1 MTGRGGLRRA
11 WRRFAAGPGS
21 GGAPGRRDVNNL
33 VADAR
38 RRHAALIQQA
48 GQLVGRRRAAQVEAR
63 EAEAAAA
70 RVERAVRW
78 AIVRADAAREAGRS
92 RAAVQFDE
100 LAAGLAEELVVL
112 ERRAAVLEAAAS
124 TAASAADEGQRLVQV
139 DAQMLRRTLGE
150 AARMV
155 LQLDET
161 TLLES
166 ALPSD
171 TVDATIEAARE
182 RIEGRYA
189 RALAETELYGR
200 GPF

>member
-1 MTGRGGLRRA
+1 MTGREGLRRA
-11 WRRFAAGPGS
+11 WRRVSAGRGS
-21 GGAPGRRDVNNL
+21 GATPVRREVKNL

-38 RRHAALIQQA
+38 WRHAALIQQA

-63 EAEAAAA
+63 EAAAAAA
-70 RVERAVRW
+70 RVERGVRW
-78 AIVRADAAREAGRS
+78 AIVCADEARAAGRG

-100 LAAGLAEELVVL
+100 LATRLADELVVL
-112 ERRAAVLEAAAS
+112 ERRAAVLEAAAR

-139 DAQMLRRTLGE
+139 DAQILRRTLGE

-166 ALPSD
+166 ARPSD

-189 RALAETELYGR
+189 RALAESELYGR